1 MTNEKIKRMTKVF
14 EKDPET
20 SVKEVATKLSV
31 APSTLQYWTL
41 KEGIIGRK
49 KKTAPKYTED
59 EEVRVQ
65 KRAGKLYKK
74 LISSGD
80 AKKLV
85 IDDETYVPVDPSQVP
100 GNSFVNYK
108 DISHI
113 KDKNIF
119 KQKTKFYKKSL
130 VSQVIDE
137 EGRASKPF
145 ITSGTINGRIYVEA
159 FTSFY

>member
-14 EKDPET
+14 EKDPKT

-49 KKTAPKYTED
+49 KKTDPKYTED

-74 LISSGD
+74 
-80 AKKLV
+80 KLV

-100 GNSFVNYK
+100 RNSFVNYK

-119 KQKTKFYKKSL
+119 KQKTKFYKKFL

-137 EGRASKPF
+137 EGRISKPF
-145 ITSGTINGRIYVEA
+145 ITSGTIN
-159 FTSFY
+159 